1 MQFTDFVFL
10 FLLLPI
16 GCALFYHLAPRFGA
30 SVGLV
35 LILCVSL
42 LFYSTWGNRY
52 LALLICSFSANFAAS
67 CVMLAAPDD
76 RRALRRST
84 LYLGQAYNFGTL
96 IWFKYR
102 FIASIF
108 RATSQS
114 YTLIDAAIP
123 VGISFYTFQQAI
135 LLVDAYH
142 RDASV
147 VAYMG
152 DMRTLFG
159 KIRGYLRHA
168 FFVSFFPHLVI
179 GPIVYLSEFEP
190 QIASPNFGR
199 AKRINLEV
207 GVALVIVGLFKKI
220 VIADRLAAVADA
232 VFASPDASLSH
243 MHISTATAW
252 VAALAYCA
260 QLYFDFSGYSDM
272 ALGSARML
280 GIRLPM
286 NFYSPWRAIGIVD
299 YYRRWNITLTRV
311 IARFVYTPLSMS
323 AARLAITSR
332 WPRAAFNVTSVW
344 VPLLINFEV
353 IALWHGARLT
363 FTLFGVIHGL
373 WYVTETAVRS
383 TRTFKAWRNMTSDRI
398 RAMGGRIIFLAI
410 MPLTFVLFRSTTLT
424 SFTDIAGIMFHSV
437 SGLPHL
443 RDCALLGGAIAII
456 ALLPNSMQ
464 LFENYRPGIATY
476 PIIDDTPARMRF
488 RWRPDLTWTV
498 FMSGMLLSSLYSLA
512 HQPPFLYMGF

>member
-16 GCALFYHLAPRFGA
+16 GCALFYHLAPRFGT
-30 SVGLV
+30 SVSLV
-35 LILCVSL
+35 LLLCVSL
-42 LFYSTWGNRY
+42 LLYSTWGNRY
-52 LALLICSFSANFAAS
+52 LALLVCSFSANFAVS
-67 CVMLAAPDD
+67 CIILVAPDD
-76 RRALRRST
+76 RRAFRRT
-84 LYLGQAYNFGTL
+84 VLYLGQAYNFGTL

-102 FIASIF
+102 FITYIF
-108 RATSQS
+108 STTAQS
-114 YTLIDAAIP
+114 FTLVDAAIP

-159 KIRGYLRHA
+159 KISGYLRHA

-179 GPIVYLSEFEP
+179 GPIVYLNEFQP

-199 AKRINLEV
+199 AKRIKLEV
-207 GVALVIVGLFKKI
+207 GVALVIVGLFKKT
-220 VIADRLAAVADA
+220 VIADRLAPVADA
-232 VFASPDASLSH
+232 VFWNPDMGLSQIP
-243 MHISTATAW
+243 ISTATAW

-272 ALGSARML
+272 ALGSARMF
-280 GIRLPM
+280 GIRFPM
-286 NFYSPWRAIGIVD
+286 NFYSPWRATGIID

-311 IARFVYTPLSMS
+311 IARFVYTPLSMN
-323 AARLAITSR
+323 ATRFAIKFHWS
-332 WPRAAFNVTSVW
+332 RAAFNMISVW

-363 FTLFGVIHGL
+363 FILFGVIHGL

-383 TRTFKAWRNMTSDRI
+383 TRTFKTWRSLTSDRY
-398 RAMGGRIIFLAI
+398 RATGGRIIFLAI
-410 MPLTFVLFRSTTLT
+410 MPLSFVLFRSTTLA
-424 SFTDIAGIMFHSV
+424 SFAHLLGIMFHSV
-437 SGLPHL
+437 AGLPHL
-443 RDCALLGGAIAII
+443 RDCALVLVAIAII
-456 ALLPNSMQ
+456 GLLPNSMQ

-476 PIIDDTPARMRF
+476 PIIDDTPLRMRF

-498 FMSGMLLSSLYSLA
+498 ILSGMLLSSLYTLA
-512 HQPPFLYMGF
+512 RQPPFLYMGF

>member
-16 GCALFYHLAPRFGA
+16 GCTLFYYLAPRFGTSA
-30 SVGLV
+30 GLALV
-35 LILCVSL
+35 LCVSL
-42 LFYSTWGNRY
+42 LFYSTWGSRY
-52 LALLICSFSANFAAS
+52 LVLLVCSFSANFAAS
-67 CVMLAAPDD
+67 CIILVAPDA
-76 RRALRRST
+76 RRTLRRTT

-102 FIASIF
+102 FIALMFS
-108 RATSQS
+108 ASSQS
-114 YTLIDAAIP
+114 YTLLDAAIP
-123 VGISFYTFQQAI
+123 IGISFYTFQQAI

-142 RDASV
+142 RDAGV

-152 DMRTLFG
+152 DMHTLFG

-179 GPIVYLSEFEP
+179 GPIVYLSEFQP
-190 QIASPNFGR
+190 QVASPNFGR

-207 GVALVIVGLFKKI
+207 GAALVIVGLFKKI
-220 VIADRLAAVADA
+220 VIADRLARIADA
-232 VFASPDASLSH
+232 GFASPDTGLWH
-243 MHISTATAW
+243 MHISTAAAW
-252 VAALAYCA
+252 LAALAYCA

-280 GIRLPM
+280 GIRFPM

-323 AARLAITSR
+323 ATRLAVTSR
-332 WPRAAFNVTSVW
+332 RPRAAFNVASVW
-344 VPLLINFEV
+344 LPLLINFEV

-363 FTLFGVIHGL
+363 FIIFGAIHGL
-373 WYVTETAVRS
+373 WYVTETAVRG
-383 TRTFKAWRNMTSDRI
+383 TRTFDAWRNIASDRA

-410 MPLTFVLFRSTTLT
+410 MPLTFVLFRSTTLPG
-424 SFTDIAGIMFHSV
+424 FTHLLGIMFHFV
-437 SGLPHL
+437 GGLPPL
-443 RDCALLGGAIAII
+443 KDCAVVAGAIAII
-456 ALLPNSMQ
+456 WLLPNSMQ

-476 PIIDDTPARMRF
+476 PLIDDTPLRMRF
-488 RWRPDLTWTV
+488 RWRPDLIWTV
-498 FMSGMLLSSLYSLA
+498 LMSGMLLSSLYYLT

>member
-16 GCALFYHLAPRFGA
+16 GCALFYHLAPRFGT
-30 SVGLV
+30 SVGIVFL
-35 LILCVSL
+35 LCVSL

-52 LALLICSFSANFAAS
+52 LVLLVCSFSVNFAAT
-67 CVMLAAPDD
+67 CIILVVPDG
-76 RRALRRST
+76 RRALRRIT

-102 FIASIF
+102 IITFIFSAS
-108 RATSQS
+108 SQS
-114 YTLIDAAIP
+114 YTPIDAAIP
-123 VGISFYTFQQAI
+123 IGISFYTFQQAI

-152 DMRTLFG
+152 DLRTLFG

-168 FFVSFFPHLVI
+168 FFVAFFPHLVI
-179 GPIVYLSEFEP
+179 GPIVYLSEFQP
-190 QIASPNFGR
+190 QVARPNFGR

-207 GVALVIVGLFKKI
+207 GVALMIVGLFKKI
-220 VIADRLAAVADA
+220 VIADRLGPVADA
-232 VFASPDASLSH
+232 VFASPDTALLH
-243 MHISTATAW
+243 THISTASAW

-286 NFYSPWRAIGIVD
+286 NFYSPFRAIGIVD

-323 AARLAITSR
+323 ATRLALTSR

-344 VPLLINFEV
+344 IPLLINFEV

-363 FTLFGVIHGL
+363 FFVFGIIHGL

-383 TRTFKAWRNMTSDRI
+383 TRTFNAWRNMTSDRT
-398 RAMGGRIIFLAI
+398 RAVGGRIIFLAI
-410 MPLTFVLFRSTTLT
+410 MPLTFVLFRSATLP
-424 SFTDIAGIMFHSV
+424 SFTHLLGIMFHFAG
-437 SGLPHL
+437 GLPHL
-443 RDCALLGGAIAII
+443 RDFAIVAGAIAII
-456 ALLPNSMQ
+456 VLLPNSMQ
-464 LFENYRPGIATY
+464 LFENYRPGIKTY
-476 PIIDDTPARMRF
+476 QTVDDTPLRMRF

-498 FMSGMLLSSLYSLA
+498 FMSGMLLPSLYSLA